1 MTDSPTKRGTRSPLR
16 SAGALSAVG
25 RNKEEQMKLKLPIG
39 LKVLA
44 ILYILCFVMVLA
56 ALSKQKDHMIFVGQI
71 VGGVTYAIYYGGI
84 SMAYG
89 VMGIGLLKQQKWA
102 YMGLFILNGWDI
114 LMSLANILATTHAT
128 LIESGWKLQDSMMPF
143 YGIQA
148 FRIVLCL
155 LILFWLSRYK
165 RYFRSDKQD
174 KPNANTPLEPSR

>member
-1 MTDSPTKRGTRSPLR
+1 
-16 SAGALSAVG
+16 
-25 RNKEEQMKLKLPIG
+25 MKSKLPIG

-44 ILYILCFVMVLA
+44 MLNILCFVMVLA

-71 VGGVTYAIYYGGI
+71 VKGMPYAIYYGGV

-114 LMSLANILATTHAT
+114 LLSLANILATSRAT

-148 FRIVLCL
+148 FRIALSL
-155 LILFWLSRYK
+155 LILFWLSRYR
-165 RYFRSDKQD
+165 RYFRCDNQD
-174 KPNANTPLEPSR
+174 KPTANTPLEPSR